1 LNARDLSTGGGLIA
15 AAGARYGSS
24 MRSTRTTAAARLAAL
39 SALATALLSAS
50 CSARPTEIWTDR
62 PELAVYASAFNASQ
76 QRYRVVVRHHDALSE
91 AVSAARRKPALV
103 IGSYLRSESFRKQL
117 VSLDYLFGE
126 LAINQSLFYPELLAK
141 GNVDG
146 RQLLLPLS
154 FNLPMVTFRDVDPA
168 PLGVGTV
175 ASLAELEPAAL
186 AFNRKSGRD
195 YVAMGFSPRW
205 DGETMLLAAWA
216 SGVSFREGTPL
227 AWSDEGLD
235 KALGTLRD
243 WASRVNGSIEAEDDF
258 HFKYLYLPSY
268 ASVLEKRTL
277 FAVLRSDSFFLV
289 PEASRGLLDFR
300 WYGEGGKIPVL
311 GDAVWAGILR
321 SGDGK
326 QGAEAF
332 LGWLFSEATQ
342 AELLQSSKRLR
353 LTESVFG
360 IAGGFSSLSAVN
372 DRWFPLVY
380 PAMEGR
386 TVAGPN
392 LVAPNILPLDW
403 PSIEA
408 EVAIPFLE
416 TASGRNPPEDARS
429 DFRRRLAEWAS
440 KRK

>member
-1 LNARDLSTGGGLIA
+1 
-15 AAGARYGSS
+15 
-24 MRSTRTTAAARLAAL
+24 MRSLRNTAAARRD
-39 SALATALLSAS
+39 ALAILLLALGTAA
-50 CSARPTEIWTDR
+50 CSPRPTELWTDR
-62 PELAVYASAFNASQ
+62 PELSVYASAFNASQ
-76 QRYRVVVRHHDALSE
+76 QRYRVVVRHHEALPA
-91 AVSAARRKPALV
+91 AVATARRKPALV

-154 FNLPMVTFRDVDPA
+154 FNLPMVAFRDVDPA
-168 PLGVGTV
+168 PLPVGQV
-175 ASLAELEPAAL
+175 ASLSDLEPAAL
-186 AFNRKSGRD
+186 AFNRKSGRE
-195 YVAMGFSPRW
+195 YTALGFSPRW
-205 DGETMLLAAWA
+205 YGEPMLLTAWA

-235 KALGTLRD
+235 KAVTTLRD

-258 HFKYLYLPSY
+258 AFKYLYLPSY

-277 FAVLRSDSFFLV
+277 FAVLRSDRFFLV
-289 PEASRGLLDFR
+289 PEAARGLLDFR
-300 WYGEGGKIPVL
+300 WYGADGRIPVF

-321 SGDGK
+321 SGSGK

-332 LGWLFSEATQ
+332 LGWLFSESTQ

-360 IAGGFSSLSAVN
+360 IAGGFSSLSTVN

-386 TVAGPN
+386 MVAGPN

-408 EVAIPFLE
+408 EVALPFLE
-416 TASGRNPPEDARS
+416 AAAGRSPPEDARS
-429 DFRRRLAEWAS
+429 DFRRRLADWVS
-440 KRK
+440 NRK

>member
-1 LNARDLSTGGGLIA
+1 MLLPRTKPAVRRA
-15 AAGARYGSS
+15 AP
-24 MRSTRTTAAARLAAL
+24 AAF
-39 SALATALLSAS
+39 ALALAFASAACTAK
-50 CSARPTEIWTDR
+50 PTEIWTDR

-76 QRYRVVVRHHDALSE
+76 QRYRVAVRHHEGLSE

-154 FNLPMVTFRDVDPA
+154 FNLPMAIFRDVDPP
-168 PLGVGTV
+168 PLPVGMV
-175 ASLAELEPAAL
+175 ATLADLEPAAL

-195 YVAMGFSPRW
+195 YTAMGFSPRW
-205 DGETMLLAAWA
+205 YGETMLLAAWA
-216 SGVSFREGTPL
+216 AGASFREGTPL
-227 AWSDEGLD
+227 AWSDEALE
-235 KALGTLRD
+235 KALGTLRE

-258 HFKYLYLPSY
+258 QFKYLYLPPY

-277 FAVLRSDSFFLV
+277 FAVLRSDRFFLV

-300 WYGEGGKIPVL
+300 WYGEGGRIPVL

-321 SGDGK
+321 SGAGK

-386 TVAGPN
+386 TVAGSN
-392 LVAPNILPLDW
+392 LVAPNILPFDW
-403 PSIEA
+403 PSIES

-416 TASGRNPPEDARS
+416 AAAGRSPPEDARS
-429 DFRRRLAEWAS
+429 DFRRRLADWVS